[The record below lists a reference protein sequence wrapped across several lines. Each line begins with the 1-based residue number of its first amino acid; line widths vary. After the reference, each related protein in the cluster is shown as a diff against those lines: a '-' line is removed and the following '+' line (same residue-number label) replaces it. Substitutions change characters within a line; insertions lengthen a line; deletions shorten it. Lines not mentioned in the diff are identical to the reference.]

1 MRRAATDSGWRR
13 SDTLAMLVV
22 LVMPLLSGAW
32 VFSGAARGVANFSP
46 LELDW
51 TAWGC
56 VGALVAACK
65 VVLLTG
71 DQVAVRSL
79 DHGWRP
85 WLGGLWTLSN
95 AVGFLLVFL
104 LLAIVGWL
112 VGQVPTLPT
121 PPGAEE
127 WATISFVS
135 ALLFMGVERVLL
147 VFTVFGLICRYRLGE
162 S

>member
-1 MRRAATDSGWRR
+1 MATEAGWRR
-13 SDTLAMLVV
+13 SDTLAMLVT
-22 LVMPLLSGAW
+22 LLLPLLSGAW
-32 VFSGAARGVANFSP
+32 VFSGSARNVANFSP

-51 TAWGC
+51 TGWGG
-56 VGALVAACK
+56 VGVLVAAYK
-65 VVLLTG
+65 VFLLAG
-71 DQVAVRSL
+71 DQAVVRRL

-95 AVGFLLVFL
+95 AIGFLLTFL
-104 LLAIVGWL
+104 LLTIVGWL
-112 VGQVPTLPT
+112 VGQVPTLSP

-147 VFTVFGLICRYRLGE
+147 VFTVFGLICRYRLGG
-162 S
+162 